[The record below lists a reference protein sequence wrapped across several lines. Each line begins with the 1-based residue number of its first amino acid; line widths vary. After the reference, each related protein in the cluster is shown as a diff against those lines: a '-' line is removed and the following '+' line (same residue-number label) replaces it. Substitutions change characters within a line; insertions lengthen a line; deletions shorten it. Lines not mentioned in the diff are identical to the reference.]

1 MVQALLKE
9 AFKLSGDIAQIDI
22 WRGWGTTRENRA
34 GQNVILKDGVLA
46 SPIDTFASSEG
57 VHGEQTDGLY
67 IIGIRNYLI
76 QNVHPDDAVLDER
89 VEAQVAILRELC
101 DGVDSP
107 LAQSPP
113 WLVRNCTQGE
123 WGELKSLHLMTSIAP
138 DSVHCGDGRFYPVDY
153 PISISE
159 HDSEPQFPVKCVV
172 GFVDAKRGEFVDM
185 RHDENLNDALN
196 AGYTRYCS
204 LDYEGWV

>member
-1 MVQALLKE
+1 
-9 AFKLSGDIAQIDI
+9 
-22 WRGWGTTRENRA
+22 
-34 GQNVILKDGVLA
+34 
-46 SPIDTFASSEG
+46 
-57 VHGEQTDGLY
+57 
-67 IIGIRNYLI
+67 
-76 QNVHPDDAVLDER
+76 
-89 VEAQVAILRELC
+89 
-101 DGVDSP
+101 
-107 LAQSPP
+107 
-113 WLVRNCTQGE
+113 
-123 WGELKSLHLMTSIAP
+123 MTSIAP

>member
-1 MVQALLKE
+1 MAWTLVKE
-9 AFKLSGDIAQIDI
+9 AFRLSEKVNEIDVCVGYAVERI
-22 WRGWGTTRENRA
+22 ERRS
-34 GQNVILKDGVLA
+34 QNVVLKDGVLA
-46 SPIDTFASSEG
+46 SPIGTFASSEG

-76 QNVHPDDAVLDER
+76 QHVHPDDGVLDER
-89 VEAQVAILRELC
+89 VETQVAILRELC